1 MGYLCL
7 LLNKQHSNLLHTLF
21 NSTTPAAFGMG
32 CVLQLEARTSA
43 RRCEINLRV
52 ADCAI
57 VTFSR
62 QLFPLKSPRGLQYRI
77 FLFAVEEETFK
88 STLSTNC
95 ATLCNST
102 ATLAIGNEEIL
113 RYNPLL

>member
-7 LLNKQHSNLLHTLF
+7 LLNKQHSILLHPLC

-32 CVLQLEARTSA
+32 YVVQLEATTY
-43 RRCEINLRV
+43 RCEINLSV

-57 VTFSR
+57 VTFNR

-88 STLSTNC
+88 NTLSTNC
-95 ATLCNST
+95 ATLCNSI
-102 ATLAIGNEEIL
+102 ATLAIGNEESEWDTCCS
-113 RYNPLL
+113 